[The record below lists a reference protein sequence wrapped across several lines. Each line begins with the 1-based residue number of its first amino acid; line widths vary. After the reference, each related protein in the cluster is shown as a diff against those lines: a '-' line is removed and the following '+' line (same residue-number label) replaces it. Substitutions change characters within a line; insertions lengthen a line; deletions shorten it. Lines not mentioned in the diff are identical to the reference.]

1 VDSQSTPGLTP
12 FEQPTA
18 TQILRGWATP
28 PPHDSRRTPVLFI
41 HPINLQGL
49 AWGSVAAALSAD
61 RRCLL
66 PDLRG
71 HGRSTARSPFGVDAW
86 VDDLVAVLDH
96 FDVARC
102 HAVGGSLGG
111 ALAVALAACA
121 PERVVSIGA
130 FGSTLNVAG
139 EGLATVLS
147 VLREKGVRATFE
159 QTIPEVSVAPKTP
172 EQTVATIIG
181 LTNPNDVPVV
191 SEIWQTVLGT
201 DIADR
206 ADSVEIPVLV
216 VTGEFDRTCPPEQG
230 KAMADRLGARFV
242 SMPGVGHLPMLE
254 APGPTA
260 ALLRDFLDAQEAP
273 G

>member
-1 VDSQSTPGLTP
+1 
-12 FEQPTA
+12 
-18 TQILRGWATP
+18 
-28 PPHDSRRTPVLFI
+28 LFI

-49 AWGSVAAALSAD
+49 AWESVAAALGAD

-66 PDLRG
+66 PDLLG

-96 FDVARC
+96 FDVPRC

-111 ALAVALAACA
+111 ALAVALAARA

-130 FGSTLNVAG
+130 FGSTLTVAG

-147 VLREKGVRATFE
+147 VLR
-159 QTIPEVSVAPKTP
+159 
-172 EQTVATIIG
+172 
-181 LTNPNDVPVV
+181 
-191 SEIWQTVLGT
+191 
-201 DIADR
+201 
-206 ADSVEIPVLV
+206 
-216 VTGEFDRTCPPEQG
+216 EFDRTCPPEQG

-254 APGPTA
+254 APEPSTS
-260 ALLRDFLDAQEAP
+260 LLRDFLDAQETP